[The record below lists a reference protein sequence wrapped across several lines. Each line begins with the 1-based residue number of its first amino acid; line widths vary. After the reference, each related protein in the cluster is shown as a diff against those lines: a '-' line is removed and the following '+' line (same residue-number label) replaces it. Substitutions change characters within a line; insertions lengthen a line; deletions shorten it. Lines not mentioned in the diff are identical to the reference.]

1 MAGAGAWADSWAA
14 GPAADEAAMANKT
27 TEEANSN
34 GFIMAISSVAV
45 PDTGTYN

>member
-1 MAGAGAWADSWAA
+1 
-14 GPAADEAAMANKT
+14 MANKT

-45 PDTGTYN
+45 PDNGTHN